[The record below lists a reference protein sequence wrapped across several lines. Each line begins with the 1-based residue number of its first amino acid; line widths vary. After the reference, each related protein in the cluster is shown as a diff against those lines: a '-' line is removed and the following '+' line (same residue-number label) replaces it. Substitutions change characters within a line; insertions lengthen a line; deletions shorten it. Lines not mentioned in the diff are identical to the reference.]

1 MLLGSLY
8 NFVNKDILKRQKQ
21 KYVIVILKTINS
33 YFEASFYSSRLGP
46 CAEDSDITAAVQQLS

>member
-8 NFVNKDILKRQKQ
+8 NFVNKDILKRRKQ
-21 KYVIVILKTINS
+21 KFVIVILKIINS
-33 YFEASFYSSRLGP
+33 YFEASFYSSCLSP